1 MPKSGV
7 EAYIYL
13 DFYSDEIYTEDEIN
27 KITGVD
33 CSKATFESPLIVK
46 PNQINGVSFT
56 VATEDAENIRH
67 RVFPILSEIY
77 NADKVEF
84 EPCNEMEVMIDV
96 FRHGGKLEFFGVRK
110 RMPYYLQ
117 FVVSEDR
124 EMAKRIFNST
134 MYHAIKNSRN
144 LDFAFT
150 EDVVNVLVTP
160 LDGRM

>member
-13 DFYSDEIYTEDEIN
+13 DFYSNEFYTEDEIN
-27 KITGVD
+27 KMTGVD
-33 CSKATFESPLIVK
+33 CNDATFENPLAVT

-67 RVFPILSEIY
+67 RIFPILSEIY
-77 NADKVEF
+77 NADRVEF
-84 EPCNEMEVMIDV
+84 EPCSDMKVMIEV
-96 FRHGGKLEFFGVRK
+96 FRHGTRPQFFAVRK

-144 LDFAFT
+144 LDFTFT

>member
-1 MPKSGV
+1 MPKSRV
-7 EAYIYL
+7 EAFTYL
-13 DFYSDEIYTEDEIN
+13 EFYSDEIYTEDEIN

-33 CSKATFESPLIVK
+33 CSKATFENPLVVK

-67 RVFPILSEIY
+67 RIFPILSEIY
-77 NADKVEF
+77 NADRVEF
-84 EPCNEMEVMIDV
+84 EPCSDMKVMIEV
-96 FRHGGKLEFFGVRK
+96 FRHGTRPQFFTVRK

-117 FVVSEDR
+117 FVVSEDK
-124 EMAKRIFNST
+124 EMARRIFNST

-144 LDFAFT
+144 LDFVFT